1 MSYKITDEQKK
12 ALLQYSAQTLPD
24 NPSREGFSAE
34 SIRKRMYKPIE
45 KLIDLV
51 NSVFDTAYTDVKSII
66 TAIQGGDLFARS
78 VASWNASYTYGAD
91 EITFY
96 PSIGQYGAFVQSVV
110 AGNTNNAPYV
120 DGAINS
126 AYWSEVVNFNTV
138 TEDYF
143 QQVQA
148 AVAQAENAASEAE
161 GSAQAAANSATQAG
175 IQNSNA
181 QSAAFNASQSAQAA
195 SNSATAAS
203 TSASQSA
210 ASATQSQ
217 NSANQSG
224 TYASNAQTSAQ
235 NAADSATEAQVYA
248 EQSRIYSERALQYN
262 YEYSSVAELP
272 VPGSTRYIYMIPKTS
287 PDADDYYDEYAWSE
301 SNNDYSLIGTSKT
314 SVDLSNYYT
323 KSEVDGKISSEAK
336 SREQADATLQQG
348 INAKYT
354 KPSSGIPESDLA
366 QAVKDKLNKESISQS
381 DIISV
386 ETLPTATADSPDFV
400 QTPDGK
406 LYRKKTIVDSSIL
419 AGTWRFNDMNWNN
432 VIDKTINVNF
442 SSNNEQFIG
451 FKGSTTTGTNSGD
464 QEFEYY
470 TLSYLKS
477 GSDFINAYQYGWDGY
492 FEHYN
497 GWSTGYGETYRIVT
511 FAEGT
516 VNSEALSFMQSNAVK
531 QSTYSYEEVGASG
544 NGVVDLGSL
553 REGANTISSELS
565 QKVMDESCTIVKFEL
580 SNVVGQDIYCT
591 RSIEVPTESGVAFT
605 FTMADDDNTIRTY
618 GIMVQGTTVMLAILD
633 INAGGTTVDFATVD
647 ECANAFNPT
656 LMTFQIM
663 SVTYHAKI
671 NMTWRDWVSSG
682 YNTAGFTISGSNV
695 KFSNGKYVY
704 DEAGMVSA
712 DAIIQD
718 KNYSNDPSGSGG
730 STD

>member
-66 TAIQGGDLFARS
+66 TAIQSGDLFARS
-78 VASWNASYTYGAD
+78 VASWSASYTYGAD

-96 PSIGQYGAFVQSVV
+96 PSIGTYGAFVQSVV
-110 AGNTNNAPYV
+110 AGNTNNAPYIN
-120 DGAINS
+120 GAINS
-126 AYWSEVVNFNTV
+126 AYWKEVVNFNTV

-143 QQVQA
+143 QQVQE
-148 AVAQAENAASEAE
+148 AVAQAESAATEAE
-161 GSAQAAANSATQAG
+161 SSASAAANSATQAG

-195 SNSATAAS
+195 ANSATAAS

-235 NAADSATEAQVYA
+235 NAADSATEAQEYA
-248 EQSRIYSERALQYN
+248 EKSRIYSERALQYN
-262 YEYSSVAELP
+262 YEYQNLSELP

-366 QAVKDKLNKESISQS
+366 QAVKDKLN
-381 DIISV
+381 
-386 ETLPTATADSPDFV
+386 
-400 QTPDGK
+400 
-406 LYRKKTIVDSSIL
+406 
-419 AGTWRFNDMNWNN
+419 
-432 VIDKTINVNF
+432 
-442 SSNNEQFIG
+442 
-451 FKGSTTTGTNSGD
+451 
-464 QEFEYY
+464 
-470 TLSYLKS
+470 
-477 GSDFINAYQYGWDGY
+477 
-492 FEHYN
+492 
-497 GWSTGYGETYRIVT
+497 
-511 FAEGT
+511 
-516 VNSEALSFMQSNAVK
+516 
-531 QSTYSYEEVGASG
+531 
-544 NGVVDLGSL
+544 
-553 REGANTISSELS
+553 
-565 QKVMDESCTIVKFEL
+565 
-580 SNVVGQDIYCT
+580 
-591 RSIEVPTESGVAFT
+591 
-605 FTMADDDNTIRTY
+605 
-618 GIMVQGTTVMLAILD
+618 
-633 INAGGTTVDFATVD
+633 AGGTTVEFATVD
-647 ECANAFNPT
+647 ECANAFNPPAVT
-656 LMTFQIM
+656 LISFNTL
-663 SVTYHAKI
+663 YHSSLQAEEG
-671 NMTWRDWVSSG
+671 MTWREWINSSYADPAFSESADRIWEAKFVGSATEGRVLSQEYTDVYPTDKIIANYSYRNSSSG
-682 YNTAGFTISGSNV
+682 GGA
-695 KFSNGKYVY
+695 
-704 DEAGMVSA
+704 VS
-712 DAIIQD
+712 
-718 KNYSNDPSGSGG
+718 P
-730 STD
+730 

>member
-66 TAIQGGDLFARS
+66 TAIKSGDLFARS
-78 VASWNASYTYGAD
+78 VASWSASYTYGAD

-96 PSIGQYGAFVQSVV
+96 PSIGTYGAFVQSVV
-110 AGNTNNAPYV
+110 AGNTNNTPYV

-126 AYWSEVVNFNTV
+126 AYWKEVVNFNNIA
-138 TEDYF
+138 EDYF
-143 QQVQA
+143 QQVQE
-148 AVAQAENAASEAE
+148 AVAQAESAAREADNSAQVADGSARAAAGSAAQAARNEETTNTLVERALDYAEQSE
-161 GSAQAAANSATQAG
+161 GSAN
-175 IQNSNA
+175 I
-181 QSAAFNASQSAQAA
+181 ASQSATLALRSEEEAQ
-195 SNSATAAS
+195 
-203 TSASQSA
+203 QSA
-210 ASATQSQ
+210 AEA
-217 NSANQSG
+217 
-224 TYASNAQTSAQ
+224 AQ
-235 NAADSATEAQVYA
+235 SATESQASA

-323 KSEVDGKISSEAK
+323 KSQVDGKISSEAK

-406 LYRKKTIVDSSIL
+406 LYRKQTIQNDSLI
-419 AGTWRFNDMNWNN
+419 GTWQLGYGINATIPQNWTFDFTCDGVNYTGILVQSDLESIKYQGTN
-432 VIDKTINVNF
+432 PVTVYQFGWLDDKYKTINITDTSGITDISAFTQWMN
-442 SSNNEQFIG
+442 QA
-451 FKGSTTTGTNSGD
+451 GTK
-464 QEFEYY
+464 
-470 TLSYLKS
+470 LP
-477 GSDFINAYQYGWDGY
+477 
-492 FEHYN
+492 
-497 GWSTGYGETYRIVT
+497 
-511 FAEGT
+511 
-516 VNSEALSFMQSNAVK
+516 
-531 QSTYSYEEVGASG
+531 TYSYEEVGA
-544 NGVVDLGSL
+544 
-553 REGANTISSELS
+553 GAAVEYMT
-565 QKVMDESCTIVKFEL
+565 DA
-580 SNVVGQDIYCT
+580 
-591 RSIEVPTESGVAFT
+591 EV
-605 FTMADDDNTIRTY
+605 
-618 GIMVQGTTVMLAILD
+618 
-633 INAGGTTVDFATVD
+633 NAL
-647 ECANAFNPT
+647 FN
-656 LMTFQIM
+656 
-663 SVTYHAKI
+663 
-671 NMTWRDWVSSG
+671 
-682 YNTAGFTISGSNV
+682 
-695 KFSNGKYVY
+695 
-704 DEAGMVSA
+704 
-712 DAIIQD
+712 
-718 KNYSNDPSGSGG
+718 
-730 STD
+730 

>member
-66 TAIQGGDLFARS
+66 TAIQSGDLFARS
-78 VASWNASYTYGAD
+78 VASWSASYTYGAD

-96 PSIGQYGAFVQSVV
+96 PSIGTYGAFVQSVV

-126 AYWSEVVNFNTV
+126 AYWKEVVNFNTV

-143 QQVQA
+143 QQIQQA
-148 AVAQAENAASEAE
+148 VTEAENAASEAE

-235 NAADSATEAQVYA
+235 NAADSATAAQGYA
-248 EQSRIYSERALQYN
+248 QQAQQYAQKHYQVVASVSELPRPGDSAFIYLVPTGSGTSNDSYSEYLWI
-262 YEYSSVAELP
+262 
-272 VPGSTRYIYMIPKTS
+272 T
-287 PDADDYYDEYAWSE
+287 E
-301 SNNDYSLIGTSKT
+301 SNDYEFIGTT
-314 SVDLSNYYT
+314 ADIDLSNYAQINGTYAGMT
-323 KSEVDGKISSEAK
+323 VGNATNATNADTADSATSAQDSAK
-336 SREQADATLQQG
+336 LGGVAASQYAQIAQ
-348 INAKYT
+348 I
-354 KPSSGIPESDLA
+354 PSNVIAVES
-366 QAVKDKLNKESISQS
+366 
-381 DIISV
+381 
-386 ETLPTATADSPDFV
+386 LPTATADSPDFV

-531 QSTYSYEEVGASG
+531 QSVYSYEEVGASG
-544 NGVVDLGSL
+544 NGVVDIGSL

-591 RSIEVPTESGVAFT
+591 RSIEVPTENGVAFS

-618 GIMVQGTTVMLAILD
+618 GITVKGTTVTLMILD
-633 INAGGTTVDFATVD
+633 VNAGGTTVEFATVD
-647 ECANAFNPT
+647 ECAEAFNPT
-656 LMTFQIM
+656 T
-663 SVTYHAKI
+663 VTLISFKVANNTYTAESG
-671 NMTWRDWVSSG
+671 MTWQQFVNSS
-682 YNTAGFTISGSNV
+682 YNENGQFSISGSGV
-695 KFSNGKYVY
+695 FWTGRDILAVT
-704 DEAGMVSA
+704 
-712 DAIIQD
+712 
-718 KNYSNDPSGSGG
+718 SNDEIVDDMTYGLGSGG
-730 STD
+730 SIN

>member
-66 TAIQGGDLFARS
+66 TAIKSGDLFARS
-78 VASWNASYTYGAD
+78 VASWSASYTYGAD

-96 PSIGQYGAFVQSVV
+96 PSISTYGAFVQSVV

-126 AYWSEVVNFNTV
+126 AYWKEVVNFNTV

-143 QQVQA
+143 QQVQE

-161 GSAQAAANSATQAG
+161 GSAQAAANSATTATEQAEAAAG
-175 IQNSNA
+175 SAGEAA
-181 QSAAFNASQSAQAA
+181 QSATEAANYASAANA
-195 SNSATAAS
+195 
-203 TSASQSA
+203 SASQAA

-323 KSEVDGKISSEAK
+323 KSEVDGKISAETNA
-336 SREQADATLQQG
+336 REQSDANLQQAV
-348 INAKYT
+348 NAKYT

-406 LYRKKTIVDSSIL
+406 LYRKKVAADNSIL
-419 AGTWRFNDMNWNN
+419 AGSWVFD
-432 VIDKTINVNF
+432 DTINYEGQIDVNF
-442 SSNNEQFIG
+442 TSNGGQFIG
-451 FKGSTTTGTNSGD
+451 FKGSTESGIGSGD
-464 QEFEYY
+464 QYY
-470 TLSYLKS
+470 NLFTFAYLRSGTYSIDAYMYGTDLSNSNY
-477 GSDFINAYQYGWDGY
+477 YGWSSGQ
-492 FEHYN
+492 
-497 GWSTGYGETYRIVT
+497 GEEYRIVT

-516 VNSEALSFMQSNAVK
+516 VNSDALDFMQSNAVK
-531 QSTYSYEEVGASG
+531 QSVYSYEEVGASASR
-544 NGVVDLGSL
+544 VVDLGSL

-591 RSIEVPTESGVAFT
+591 RSIEVPTENGVAFT
-605 FTMADDDNTIRTY
+605 FTMTDDDNTIRTY
-618 GIMVQGTTVMLAILD
+618 GITVKGTTATLAILD
-633 INAGGTTVDFATVD
+633 INAGGTAVEFATVD
-647 ECANAFNPT
+647 ECAEAFNPT

-663 SVTYHAKI
+663 SVTYNAKI
-671 NMTWRDWVSSG
+671 NMTWRDWVSSD

-695 KFSNGKYVY
+695 KFSDGKYVY

-718 KNYSNDPSGSGG
+718 NNYSNNPAGAGSI
-730 STD
+730 D